1 MKANGTSQGT
11 CTNLHLTDNDT
22 VLLRSLMTDPDGV
35 IIFAL
40 DNEYRYISFT
50 VSHKNAMKSI
60 WDSDIEQGVCMLDYI
75 TCEDAKNRACYNFNR
90 ALAGERFT
98 EREVYGGRYWEDR
111 YQPVYDGQCG
121 IAGVSVFAIEVTRL
135 AETEEELR
143 REMLETERLKERELI
158 FNSVG
163 EGLYGVDPEG
173 NCTFINQEALRILGY
188 EEHEV
193 LGQETHTLFHHHH
206 EDGRVYERA
215 DCIIHR
221 SLAKNMK
228 SDEVTWLFKKN
239 GEKFPVRAIATPI
252 KDGEEVTGVVIA
264 FCDMTAKHE
273 VEVQLKNAN
282 KVLKL
287 LATTDPLT
295 GLYNRRYFEEK
306 GAQLIA
312 ASRKEGLQLSAAMF
326 DIDFF
331 KKINDRYGHSVGDKV
346 LVMVAATVTKHL
358 RKDDI
363 FARIGGE
370 EFVILLP
377 RAGLKEA
384 VDISERIR
392 RSIEYAVTEHND
404 ERINCTVSIGVT
416 SVSEGITNLDGLL
429 RKADDRLY
437 AAKRLGRNR
446 TIAEDQPE

>member
-1 MKANGTSQGT
+1 MKTNGATPNA
-11 CTNLHLTDNDT
+11 CTPFSVSDSDII
-22 VLLRSLMTDPDGV
+22 LLRSLMNDPDGV

-40 DNEYRYISFT
+40 DHEYRYLSYT
-50 VSHKNAMKSI
+50 VSHKNAMKAL
-60 WDSDIEQGVCMLDYI
+60 WDCEIAHGECMLDFMDCDD
-75 TCEDAKNRACYNFNR
+75 TKNRARLNFDR
-90 ALAGERFT
+90 ALVGERFT
-98 EREVYGGRYWEDR
+98 EREVYGGRYWENR
-111 YQPVYDGQCG
+111 YQPVHDGQCG

-135 AETEEELR
+135 VEAEEELR
-143 REMLETERLKERELI
+143 KESMEMERLKERELI

-163 EGLYGVDPEG
+163 EGLYGVDLDG

-188 EEHEV
+188 QESEV
-193 LGQETHTLFHHHH
+193 IGRETHTLFHHHH
-206 EDGRVYERA
+206 EDGSFYEKA

-221 SLAKNMK
+221 SLEKNMK

-252 KDGEEVTGVVIA
+252 KDGENVTGVVIA
-264 FCDMTAKHE
+264 FCDMTEKHE

-295 GLYNRRYFEEK
+295 GLYNRRFFEEK
-306 GAQLIA
+306 GAMLIA
-312 ASRKEGLQLSAAMF
+312 RSRKEGSELSAAMF

-346 LVMVAATVTKHL
+346 LMMVSATVTKHL

-377 RAGLKEA
+377 SAGMKSA

-392 RSIEYAVTEHND
+392 RSIEHAVTEHNN
-404 ERINCTVSIGVT
+404 ERISCTVSIGVT